1 MELIFRFFED
11 LTMLGPADNR
21 ITKEILQSL
30 SLPDDP
36 VILDIGS
43 GKGRQTRILADA
55 KPDSRIVPTD
65 VYIPY
70 LQAIR
75 DIPGTSPVCGTMD
88 NLPFKEDSI
97 DLIWSEG
104 AINIMGF
111 SQGITAWKP
120 LLKDGGYLAISE
132 ICWHKSN
139 PPEDLRKF
147 WEEDSPGTS
156 SEEERIRDAEAAGY
170 TITSTIRLP
179 MKAWEDYYQPVETRI
194 NEWRKRSPDA
204 ETASFLDTMERE
216 IEIFRIYGSYYGYTF
231 FILKKV

>member
-11 LTMLGPADNR
+11 LTMLGPADNQ
-21 ITKEILQSL
+21 ITRGIRQSL
-30 SLPDDP
+30 PLPDDP

-132 ICWHKSN
+132 SAGIN
-139 PPEDLRKF
+139 PILRKIC
-147 WEEDSPGTS
+147 GS
-156 SEEERIRDAEAAGY
+156 SGKR
-170 TITSTIRLP
+170 TLP
-179 MKAWEDYYQPVETRI
+179 AH
-194 NEWRKRSPDA
+194 
-204 ETASFLDTMERE
+204 L
-216 IEIFRIYGSYYGYTF
+216 
-231 FILKKV
+231 LKKRESGMPKQQDIPSPAQ